1 MEPTITSGTDLL
13 ADELHYKNERP
24 SRWHVVVFSLPADL
38 ESLGAEAPRFMKRV
52 IGLPGETIQLTPEGP
67 FLNGAKM
74 AVPPR
79 LADRFSSF
87 TPFDGY
93 RFGLEPYPIPD
104 DSVFLVGDNPK
115 IYVSDS
121 REFGAI
127 PIRCIHSRVVATV
140 RVDPV
145 V

>member
-1 MEPTITSGTDLL
+1 MEPTITSGSDLL
-13 ADELHYKNERP
+13 ADESHYENDRP
-24 SRWHVVVFSLPADL
+24 RRWHVVVFSLPADV
-38 ESLGAEAPRFMKRV
+38 ESLGEQAPRFMKRV
-52 IGLPGETIQLTPEGP
+52 IGLPGETIQLTPDGP
-67 FLNGAKM
+67 FLDGAKM
-74 AVPPR
+74 HVPPR

-93 RFGLEPYPIPD
+93 QFGLRPYTIPG
-104 DSVFLVGDNPK
+104 DSVFLIGDNPR

-127 PIRCIHSRVVATV
+127 PIRCIHSRVMATV
-140 RVDPV
+140 RTDPV